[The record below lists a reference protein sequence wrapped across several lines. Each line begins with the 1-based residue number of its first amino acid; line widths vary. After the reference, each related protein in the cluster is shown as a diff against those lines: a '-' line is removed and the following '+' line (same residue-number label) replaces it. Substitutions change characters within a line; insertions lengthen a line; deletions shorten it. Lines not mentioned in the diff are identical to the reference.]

1 MDLKKM
7 YTHKILTLK
16 MFLKSQLTFGNSFYG
31 ILPTS
36 EQYIPQD
43 IKMHYS
49 LTSSIDICGN
59 MTLARGDAQKYKCG
73 VISKGYQILL
83 R

>member
-1 MDLKKM
+1 
-7 YTHKILTLK
+7 
-16 MFLKSQLTFGNSFYG
+16 MFLKSQLRVGNSFYG
-31 ILPTS
+31 ILAKS
-36 EQYIPQD
+36 EQYIPQY

-59 MTLARGDAQKYKCG
+59 MTLARGEVQKYKCG
-73 VISKGYQILL
+73 VISKGYQIVL